1 MRTKINKRLKTLTQE
16 QTKWLR
22 SLKQKKYRTAE
33 KCYFIEGKKML
44 EEALE
49 NVSEDI
55 LMIVTTDDSI
65 LAETFQNFEVYK
77 CSAKQMQQFSELKTP
92 SAYFTVIKKKTD
104 GLPKINQK
112 FIVLDGIQDP
122 GNLGTIIRTC
132 DWFGIEHIVCS
143 NDTVEHHN
151 PKVIQATM
159 GSIFRVQVSYVDLQ
173 DFIKL
178 SKAKIVGTEMAAPS
192 LFDSMQILKEAT
204 GIVIGNEG
212 KGISQE
218 VRDLIPNHISIPKN
232 GNSESLNAA
241 VSAGIIMSHWTLK

>member
-1 MRTKINKRLKTLTQE
+1 
-16 QTKWLR
+16 
-22 SLKQKKYRTAE
+22 
-33 KCYFIEGKKML
+33 
-44 EEALE
+44 
-49 NVSEDI
+49 
-55 LMIVTTDDSI
+55 
-65 LAETFQNFEVYK
+65 
-77 CSAKQMQQFSELKTP
+77 
-92 SAYFTVIKKKTD
+92 
-104 GLPKINQK
+104 
-112 FIVLDGIQDP
+112 VLDGIQDP

-132 DWFGIEHIVCS
+132 DWFGIDHIVCS

-178 SKAKIVGTEMAAPS
+178 SKANIVGTEMAAPS

-212 KGISQE
+212 KGISEE